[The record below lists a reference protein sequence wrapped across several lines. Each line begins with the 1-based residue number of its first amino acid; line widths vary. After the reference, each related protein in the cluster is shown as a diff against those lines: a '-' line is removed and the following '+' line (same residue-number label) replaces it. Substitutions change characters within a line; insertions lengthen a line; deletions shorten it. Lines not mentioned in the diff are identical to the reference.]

1 MQDFNSLCEK
11 PVTAV
16 IFHSNTSAAATEARL
31 ENDSKSAPENFPVI
45 FRFCGKFSG
54 PFWASLSRPGMN

>member
-31 ENDSKSAPENFPVI
+31 ENDSKSAPDQT
-45 FRFCGKFSG
+45 GK
-54 PFWASLSRPGMN
+54 